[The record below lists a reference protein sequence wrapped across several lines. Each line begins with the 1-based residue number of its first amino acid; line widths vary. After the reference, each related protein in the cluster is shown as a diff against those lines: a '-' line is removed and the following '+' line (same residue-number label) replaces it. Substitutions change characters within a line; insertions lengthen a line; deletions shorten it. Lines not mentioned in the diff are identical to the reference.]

1 MWVTF
6 YLTQRD
12 GEPLIAGYELDGENF
27 VGAPEEMTTPGR
39 IESIATIAKEPISD
53 VISDARGKAASRSP
67 EDTNASKLPAA
78 TPSSPVVNGSDTNA
92 RQRRLGHKRRPE
104 VVVALTVGG
113 VLVGALFS
121 AVLGML
127 FMKTP
132 KRLHNEATVTAQPD
146 GCLTVECR
154 FVADK
159 MLAAMNQSVQPC
171 DDFYEYMCGNYHG
184 PDANMFAAVE
194 QKIQGTLKEQ
204 LKSTTVPEIG
214 QSAWEKAAGM
224 FQACIDVGVT
234 LNTQMADLRS
244 WLASKGLDFFNM
256 TEDASYD
263 AVDALV
269 MLSLQCHMPALL
281 ALEVDRM
288 RFLNKKRF
296 VSFVFYKDDVEWY
309 LNYHMTNQSN
319 ITGKRSRYEVYL
331 SSYGLR
337 DDALNTM
344 SRTLEAYGSQDLYFL
359 SASQVAATLDHLAK
373 QPTDLTVVRI
383 ADLGNLTKVHVDSGR
398 WVSIFGRYTG
408 GIYGGEDYI
417 QVQSSAPTLLVELL
431 SSSAVGTHGLRCLL
445 AWRVLRWVGD
455 LASTASAGA
464 QANRQPFDNVCYE
477 LVLLVMEPVLMRKY
491 DDIDELEDSKPTRF
505 FRDWR
510 IALELYARRL
520 VRDQQHLLFL
530 SVTANVSY
538 STAAN
543 AIIVPAAS
551 LHPGI
556 FYQGGPASVNYGGLG
571 TVVAREMSQILDIQ
585 PLTPEQGHADL
596 WNRSDVAKHYA
607 STARCLL
614 KSLQEAQHL
623 FHAQLTGD
631 PPDSE
636 NLADVMG
643 LLAAYSAF
651 TGLPHEER
659 AVTLHGSPL
668 NSDQTFYA
676 FHCAKLC
683 EAKRK
688 TSSHSRQG
696 EARLRCVVPLMNSEA
711 FAEAFKCPDSSPMN
725 PPRKCS
731 LW

>member
-1 MWVTF
+1 
-6 YLTQRD
+6 
-12 GEPLIAGYELDGENF
+12 
-27 VGAPEEMTTPGR
+27 
-39 IESIATIAKEPISD
+39 
-53 VISDARGKAASRSP
+53 
-67 EDTNASKLPAA
+67 
-78 TPSSPVVNGSDTNA
+78 
-92 RQRRLGHKRRPE
+92 
-104 VVVALTVGG
+104 
-113 VLVGALFS
+113 
-121 AVLGML
+121 
-127 FMKTP
+127 
-132 KRLHNEATVTAQPD
+132 
-146 GCLTVECR
+146 
-154 FVADK
+154 
-159 MLAAMNQSVQPC
+159 
-171 DDFYEYMCGNYHG
+171 
-184 PDANMFAAVE
+184 
-194 QKIQGTLKEQ
+194 
-204 LKSTTVPEIG
+204 
-214 QSAWEKAAGM
+214 
-224 FQACIDVGVT
+224 
-234 LNTQMADLRS
+234 MADLRS

-491 DDIDELEDSKPTRF
+491 DDIDANAGAARRARDMVGGIKAAFKRFLYAFTWMGDETHGMAEQRLSDVAALVGYPDGTPDSTGLNDYYDELEDSKPTRF

-571 TVVAREMSQILDIQ
+571 T
-585 PLTPEQGHADL
+585 
-596 WNRSDVAKHYA
+596 
-607 STARCLL
+607 
-614 KSLQEAQHL
+614 AQHL